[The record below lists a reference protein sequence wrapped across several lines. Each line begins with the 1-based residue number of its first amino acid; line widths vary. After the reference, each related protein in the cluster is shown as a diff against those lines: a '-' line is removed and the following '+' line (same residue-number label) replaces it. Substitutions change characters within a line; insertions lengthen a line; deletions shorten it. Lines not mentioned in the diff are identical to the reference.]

1 MIESLN
7 SPHIARVKALIGAR
21 GSKERKHRNQFVAEG
36 AQCINEALSASTGPT
51 IDTLYLTQSGRSR
64 LKHKPDE
71 NIVIEVSD
79 EVMKEMS
86 QTVTPQGALA
96 ICNKPNFDLNGI
108 SLTGSSKLIYLYE
121 IQDPGNAG
129 TILRSADAMGMDAVL
144 TSAGS
149 VDMFS
154 PKVVRST
161 AGSLWHIPVVEG
173 VSIAE
178 IFQQLPSLQLFA
190 LSAVAPIRL
199 DELTIKSDCLAIF
212 GNEARGLMSSKNMP
226 AIIEV
231 KIPMPGRAESLN
243 LSAAASIVMYHLS
256 NIPT

>member
-7 SPHIARVKALIGAR
+7 SPHIARVKAFIGTR
-21 GSKERKHRNQFVAEG
+21 GSKERKHTNQFVAEG
-36 AQCINEALSASTGPT
+36 AQCINEALTTVTGPT
-51 IDTLYLTQSGRSR
+51 IETLYLTQSGRNR
-64 LKHKPDE
+64 LGRIPDE
-71 NIVIEVSD
+71 NVVIEVSD

-86 QTVTPQGALA
+86 QTVTPQGILGV
-96 ICNKPNFDLNGI
+96 CNKPNFGLTGI
-108 SLTGSSKLIYLYE
+108 SLTGRSKLIYLFE
-121 IQDPGNAG
+121 MRDPGNAG

-144 TSAGS
+144 TSSGS

-173 VSIAE
+173 VSIE
-178 IFQQLPSLQLFA
+178 EVFQQLPSLQLFA
-190 LSAVAPIRL
+190 LSPDAPIRL
-199 DELTIKSDCLAIF
+199 DELTIAGDCMAIF
-212 GNEARGLMSSKNMP
+212 GNEARGLASSKNIP

-231 KIPMPGRAESLN
+231 KIPAPGLSESLN
-243 LSAAASIVMYHLS
+243 LSAAAAIVMYHLS